1 MASFV
6 IEELMTS
13 PGATSIWT
21 MPLTA
26 PCSMDTTV
34 PLN

>member
-1 MASFV
+1 MASLV

-13 PGATSIWT
+13 PGASSIRT

-26 PCSMDTTV
+26 PGSTAATV
-34 PLN
+34 P

>member
-26 PCSMDTTV
+26 PDRWRRRF
-34 PLN
+34 P